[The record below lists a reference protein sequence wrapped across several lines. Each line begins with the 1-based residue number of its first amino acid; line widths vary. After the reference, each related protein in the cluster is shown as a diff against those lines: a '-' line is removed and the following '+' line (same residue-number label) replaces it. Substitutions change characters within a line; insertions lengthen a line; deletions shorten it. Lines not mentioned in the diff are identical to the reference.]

1 MGNDRPDRNT
11 QPENASVPSNAA
23 FDPPRR
29 LEPLGEGYD
38 ERDRRIDATLSAE
51 ARMVVE
57 STPIPE
63 GLNERLMQGVQDAL
77 AASRAPLP
85 MDSVTPQRRS
95 THALQRL
102 ALAACM
108 GFAVV
113 IGWVLIDA
121 ESSRLDQ
128 PASPLVY
135 DVVITDPVVPID
147 TGNVQADLAMLTSSG
162 EHEELDRLA
171 VLIATRDMRFSDAAG
186 DLTAVLDAMQNPS
199 MQGFDVEVWR

>member
-1 MGNDRPDRNT
+1 MGNDHPDRNT
-11 QPENASVPSNAA
+11 QPGGTPVPSNAA

-38 ERDRRIDATLSAE
+38 DRDRRLDATLAAE
-51 ARMVVE
+51 ARMVAE

-63 GLNERLMQGVQDAL
+63 GLNDRLMEGVQEAL
-77 AASRAPLP
+77 AARRAPLP
-85 MDSVTPQRRS
+85 MDTVTSQRS

-121 ESSRLDQ
+121 GNPRLDQ
-128 PASPLVY
+128 STSLPVY
-135 DVVITDPVVPID
+135 DVVIADPVEPI
-147 TGNVQADLAMLTSSG
+147 GIANVQADLAMLTSSG

-171 VLIATRDMRFSDAAG
+171 VLIATRDMRFSDATG